1 MTTTDYLISAALILV
16 VVRQIR
22 GKRLAGAS
30 LYVPLALVAYAAV
43 NYLHGVPTAGN
54 DLLLVGVCLSAG
66 LGLGV
71 LCGLFTLVYP
81 DAQGVAYARATGIAA
96 ALWVVGISGRLAF
109 GYFAEHGGGPTI
121 ARFSQAHALTPQ
133 AWPTALIL
141 MALAEVVSRTVVLLV
156 RGRRLATAAII

>member
-30 LYVPLALVAYAAV
+30 LYVPLALAGYAAV
-43 NYLHGVPTAGN
+43 KYLHGLPTDGN
-54 DLLLVGVCLSAG
+54 DLELVAICLVAG
-66 LGLGV
+66 LTLGV

-81 DAQGVAYARATGIAA
+81 DASGVAYARATGIAA

-109 GYFAEHGGGPTI
+109 GYYAEHGGGPTI
-121 ARFSQAHALTPQ
+121 ARFSHAHSLTPQ

-141 MALAEVVSRTVVLLV
+141 MALAEVVSRTAVLIV
-156 RGRRLATAAII
+156 RGHRLPTAAII

>member
-30 LYVPLALVAYAAV
+30 LYVPLALVGYAAV
-43 NYLHGVPTAGN
+43 KYLHGIPTAGN
-54 DLLLVGVCLSAG
+54 DLELVALCLAAG

-71 LCGLFTLVYP
+71 LCGFFTLVYP
-81 DAQGVAYARATGIAA
+81 DASGVAYARATGIAA
-96 ALWVVGISGRLAF
+96 ALWVAGVSGRLAF
-109 GYFAEHGGGPTI
+109 GYYAEHGGGPTI
-121 ARFSQAHALTPQ
+121 ARFSHAHALTPQ

-141 MALAEVVSRTVVLLV
+141 MALAEVVSRSVVLIV
-156 RGRRLATAAII
+156 RGRRLPTAAII

>member
-30 LYVPLALVAYAAV
+30 LYVPLALVGYAAV
-43 NYLHGVPTAGN
+43 NYLHGLPTQGN
-54 DLLLVGVCLSAG
+54 DLGLVALCLAAG
-66 LGLGV
+66 LTLGV

-81 DAQGVAYARATGIAA
+81 DGGGVAYARATGIAA

-109 GYFAEHGGGPTI
+109 GYYAEHGGGPTI
-121 ARFSQAHALTPQ
+121 ARFSHAHSLTPQ

-141 MALAEVVSRTVVLLV
+141 MALAEVVSRTVVLIA
-156 RGRRLATAAII
+156 RSRRLPAAAII

>member
-30 LYVPLALVAYAAV
+30 LYVPLALVGYAAV
-43 NYLHGVPTAGN
+43 KYLHGLPTDGN
-54 DLLLVGVCLSAG
+54 DLELVAICLVTG
-66 LGLGV
+66 LTLGV

-81 DAQGVAYARATGIAA
+81 DASGVAYARATGIAA
-96 ALWVVGISGRLAF
+96 ALWVVGMSGRLAF
-109 GYFAEHGGGPTI
+109 GYYAEHGGGPTI
-121 ARFSQAHALTPQ
+121 ARFSHAHSLTPQ

-141 MALAEVVSRTVVLLV
+141 MALAEVVSRTVVLIA
-156 RGRRLATAAII
+156 RSRRMPAAAII